1 MKWQRAKTL
10 AMLTIFGLASFAMST
25 AARAEGNSVV
35 QLPQPVNANAA
46 QIIVKSCRIE
56 GSGEFSV
63 GSEFPEKQARMA
75 ADRGNANATAHN
87 YRGAINEFT
96 RAIDLNSTFARPNAP
111 IEDYFFSNCNISKL
125 LADYDQVI
133 ENEPNNPYALA
144 LRGELK
150 FMKYDDVGAKADFD
164 RAIANKPDLFF
175 ALVRRAD
182 LFNRR
187 DTGSLAD
194 CNEALKYYPN
204 CARLHH
210 DKGIAYSVRHEPE
223 RAIEEFNKASA
234 IQPQWSRPYFMLA
247 QEHGNMGNSSKAL
260 VCFEECLRYEKTWF
274 EPYLKQ
280 AEIWLYIHNYQRAI
294 SNYNQAIALSGTENI
309 WLYQHRA
316 KAKLASGDVLGAIA
330 DFTFYAVHQPSL
342 LVRFSAHLLTL
353 CLIVQLA
360 AMDLGRSILKRKL
373 LMFE

>member
-10 AMLTIFGLASFAMST
+10 AMLTIFALAGFATST
-25 AARAEGNSVV
+25 AARAEGSLVV
-35 QLPQPVNANAA
+35 QIPQPANANAA

-56 GSGEFSV
+56 GSGEFNF
-63 GSEFPEKQARMA
+63 GNEFPEQQARMA
-75 ADRGNANATAHN
+75 ADRGNAKAAAHN
-87 YRGAINEFT
+87 YIGAINEFT
-96 RAIDLNSTFARPNAP
+96 GAINLNPTFARPNAP
-111 IEDYFFSNCNISKL
+111 EEDYFFSNCNINKL
-125 LADYDQVI
+125 ATEYDQVI
-133 ENEPNNPYALA
+133 ENQPNNPYALA

-182 LFNRR
+182 LINRR

-210 DKGIAYSVRHEPE
+210 DKGIAYSDRHEPE

-234 IQPQWSRPYFMLA
+234 MQPQWSRPYFMLA

-260 VCFEECLRYEKTWF
+260 VCFEECLRYEKTWI
-274 EPYLKQ
+274 EPYRRQ

-294 SNYNQAIALSGTENI
+294 SNYNQAIALSGTENS

-316 KAKLASGDVLGAIA
+316 KAKLASGDVLGAMA
-330 DFTFYAVHQPSL
+330 DFTLYAVHQPSL
-342 LVRFSAHLLTL
+342 LVRFSAYLLTI

-360 AMDLGRSILKRKL
+360 AMDIGRSILKRKL